1 MQHYSESP
9 SGPSYA
15 RGEFT
20 LRQGQREDDGRAVLL
35 LGTDGERAAPTS
47 LRKLEHEFSLAGLL
61 DPRWALQPLSLPQR
75 DGRATLVL
83 DDPGGGPL
91 DPHAGRP
98 MEAAP
103 FLRLA
108 LAIAEAMGQMHA
120 AGIVHKDIK
129 PANIWIDRH
138 GGVRFTG
145 FGIATRMPRER
156 QLPGAPETIAGT
168 LAYMAPEQTGRMNRS
183 IDARSDLYA
192 LGVTFYQLL
201 TGTLPFQATDPLEW
215 IHCHI
220 AREPVP
226 PAARAAV
233 PPGLSDVVMKLLAKT
248 AEARYQT
255 AAGLASDLR
264 QCEKQLQVLGRIE
277 HFPLGS
283 GDVPDRLL
291 IPETLYGRQREVAA
305 LVASFDSV
313 AAGGQAALSLLSGYS
328 GVGKS
333 SVVNELHRT
342 LVSHK
347 ALFAAGKFDQFQR
360 DIPYATLAQA
370 LRGLVQQLLAKS
382 EADIAPWRESLQ
394 TALGTSGQLMVD
406 LVPELEA
413 IVGPQP
419 PLPEISS
426 LEAPNLFRVVLLR
439 FLHVFARREHPLVLF
454 FDDLQWLDAATL
466 DLMRFLMCDSG
477 LAHLLLVGAYR
488 DNEVDAD
495 HPLARTLEAIRHS
508 GVRVDELVLQ
518 PLAPADLET
527 LVADALHCGR
537 EAARPLAALVHG
549 KTDGNPFFAIQFLKT
564 LEEDG
569 LLALDAAAGA
579 WRWDLARI
587 RERDLTDN
595 VVHLLVGKVS
605 RLPAPTLALL
615 KRFAAL
621 GNATDL
627 RTLSIVCGLPEDEV
641 QATLAEAEI
650 AGFVIDLGDML
661 RFQHDRVQE
670 AVYSLIPP
678 EQRAGEHLRIGRLLR
693 SQTSPADVDAKVFEI
708 VNQLDRGAGLMVD
721 PDERREVAALNLL
734 AGTRARK
741 STAYAAALSYLRTGC
756 DLLADDRWQRAH
768 ALAFALELQR
778 AECEFLTGLLPAADE
793 RLTALA
799 ARAGDVAEAAAVA
812 GLRLALCQALDRNDR
827 AVDVCLE
834 FLRGIGIAWPP
845 HPAREALQPELE
857 ALWKNLEG
865 QDIEQLAHLP
875 AMTDPQHRATVDVL
889 TGALA
894 PFLLTDTNLFK
905 LAVCRITNLSLRHG
919 NTDGSCIGYAYINLI
934 LREERGDYETGRR
947 FGLLSVKLVDGALGR
962 FKGRIYTSFAES
974 CSPWTD
980 HFRVSVPYG
989 ERASVYARE
998 SGDIV
1003 FDLYAQLLLV
1013 PHRLTL
1019 HDPLDGLQAFAEG
1032 VLRFGQ
1038 KVYFNQVVASV
1049 RSQLGF
1055 IRALRGLTASL
1066 TCFDS
1071 EGLDEARVEREL
1083 EVDAR
1088 LRSPAAWYWIRK
1100 LQANVLVHDPAAA
1113 LAAAANAERF
1123 MFTTLTPFEEVEF
1136 HTYAGLARAA
1146 ACDGLPA
1153 AEQAPH
1159 RQALRTHARWL
1170 DGLAAHNPKSLT
1182 SRARLVAAEIARI
1195 DGRELDA
1202 QRLYEQAI
1210 TSARDNDFVPVEALA
1225 LEFAARFHAERG
1237 LDTLAQALL
1246 RSARDAYRR
1255 WGALGKVRELQTRHR
1270 ALRASAER
1278 DVADATISA
1287 PVAQLDVAAAARAAQ
1302 AVSGEIILE
1311 RLVRTLL
1318 VIATES
1324 AGAERALL
1332 LLMRE
1337 GKALVVAE
1345 ANTGAGGVEVAP
1357 CEREA
1362 TADDL
1367 PESVLRYVMRT
1378 RSRVILDDA
1387 TAAEMSAADAYVVAR
1402 RPRSLLCL
1410 PLLKQGQL
1418 VGLLYM
1424 ENRLLPH
1431 AFTAE
1436 RVTLLD
1442 VLAAQAAI
1450 SLENAR
1456 LYDELRAREARFRQ
1470 LVDSSIMGTVF
1481 WTTTG
1486 IVDANDAFLAMIGYT
1501 REDLGA
1507 GRVQWQHITP
1517 PEVAEIEAGLLKQ
1530 LLATRHAPTYEREFI
1545 RKDGSRVPALCGG
1558 VLLEGASDQGVSF
1571 VLDLTERKQAEAE
1584 RAAREVAE
1592 SANRAKSEFL
1602 ANMSHEIRTPM
1613 NAILGMSHLA
1623 LASGLDARQRN
1634 YVQKVYQSAESLLG
1648 IINDILDFSK
1658 IEAGH
1663 LDIEQVPFELASV
1676 LEVLV
1681 DAVGLKAEEKGL
1693 ELVLALAPD
1702 LPARLVGD
1710 PMRLRQILLNLG
1722 NNAVKFTERGEVV
1735 VAIEVLQHDDAS
1747 ARLTFSV
1754 SDSGIGISAEEQ
1766 RKLFRPFTQADA
1778 STSRRFGGTGLG
1790 LAISQHLVR
1799 MMGGTLGVTSEPG
1812 RGSTFSFE
1820 IPFGLEP
1827 AAATG
1832 TGTAT
1837 AAAADAAS
1845 TLRGSRVL
1853 VVDDNA
1859 RARDALTETARRL
1872 RMIAVPAPD
1881 GAAALDALRQAEAR
1895 REPFDLLLLDAAMPG
1910 LDGVACAKQVA
1921 AARLKTPPA
1930 MVLMATA
1937 YTRDEVAQRL
1947 AAEGVS
1953 ASLLVKPVTP
1963 TALVHACLQ
1972 ASGRGGST
1980 PAPHDG
1986 RPATAQDERAQL
1998 VGAQI
2003 LLVEDN
2009 AINQELARDLLGRA
2023 GIVVTVAENGRE
2035 ALDVLSRQRFDAV
2048 LMDCQMPVMD
2058 GYDATRALRAD
2069 PQWRD
2074 LPVIAMTANA
2084 MVGDREKALAAG
2096 MDDHIAKPIRVN
2108 ELFATLARHVRRAS
2122 PPAPTPA
2129 PAGIDFALGLES
2141 TMGDERLYHRL
2152 LKMFREREA
2161 HFAQRLR
2168 EACAAGDM
2176 AQAVRLAHDL
2186 KSVAGSLG
2194 AVAVGEAA
2202 QTLETECGKGA
2213 QADWEPALSAL
2224 NAVLDP
2230 VIAELAR
2237 LPDQA

>member
-1 MQHYSESP
+1 MQQFSESP
-9 SGPSYA
+9 SGSSYA
-15 RGEFT
+15 RGEFV

-35 LGTDGERAAPTS
+35 LGTDGERAAATS
-47 LRKLEHEFSLAGLL
+47 LRKLEHEFSLAALL

-75 DGRATLVL
+75 EGRATLVL

-91 DPHAGRP
+91 DPHVGRP
-98 MEAAP
+98 MAAAP

-129 PANIWIDRH
+129 PANIWIDPH

-201 TGTLPFQATDPLEW
+201 TGTLPFHAADPLEW

-277 HFPLGS
+277 HFPLGT

-305 LVASFDSV
+305 LVAAFDSV

-333 SVVNELHRT
+333 SVVNELHRS

-382 EADIAPWRESLQ
+382 ESDIAPWRESLQ
-394 TALGTSGQLMVD
+394 TALGSSGQLIVD
-406 LVPELEA
+406 LVPELEP
-413 IVGPQP
+413 IVGKQP
-419 PLPEISS
+419 PLPEVSS

-439 FLHVFARREHPLVLF
+439 FLHVFARPEHPLVLF

-477 LAHLLLVGAYR
+477 IAHLLLVGAYR

-495 HPLARTLEAIRHS
+495 HPLTRTLQAIRQS
-508 GVRVDELVLQ
+508 GARVDELVLA

-549 KTDGNPFFAIQFLKT
+549 KTGGNPFFAIQFLNT

-605 RLPAPTLALL
+605 RLAAPTLALL

-621 GNATDL
+621 GNAADL
-627 RTLSIVCGLPEDEV
+627 RTLSVVCAQPEDELR
-641 QATLAEAEI
+641 ATLAEAEI

-678 EQRAGEHLRIGRLLR
+678 AERAGEHLRIGRLLR

-756 DLLADDRWQRAH
+756 ELLADDRWERAH

-793 RLTALA
+793 RLAALA
-799 ARAGDVAEAAAVA
+799 TRAGDVSEAAAVA
-812 GLRLALCQALDRNDR
+812 GLRLALYQALDRNDR

-845 HPAREALQPELE
+845 HPPREALQPELE

-894 PFLLTDTNLFK
+894 PFLLTDTTLFK

-934 LREERGDYETGRR
+934 LREERGDYESGRR
-947 FGLLSVKLVDGALGR
+947 FGLLSVKLVDGELGR

-1083 EVDAR
+1083 EEDAR

-1100 LQANVLVHDPAAA
+1100 LQAHVLVHDPAA

-1170 DGLAAHNPKSLT
+1170 DGLATHNPKSLT

-1195 DGRELDA
+1195 DGRELEA

-1210 TSARDNDFVPVEALA
+1210 SSAADNDLVPIEALA
-1225 LEFAARFHAERG
+1225 LETAARFHAERG
-1237 LDTLAQALL
+1237 LDTIARALL

-1255 WGALGKVRELQTRHR
+1255 WGALGKVRLLEMRHR

-1278 DVADATISA
+1278 EASEATISA
-1287 PVAQLDVAAAARAAQ
+1287 PVVQLDVAAAARAAQ

-1337 GKALVVAE
+1337 DKPLVVAE
-1345 ANTGAGGVEVAP
+1345 ASTGAGGVEVAP
-1357 CEREA
+1357 CDREA
-1362 TADDL
+1362 GADDL

-1456 LYDELRAREARFRQ
+1456 LYDDLRAREARFRQ

-1501 REDLGA
+1501 REDLRA
-1507 GRVQWQHITP
+1507 GRVQWPNITP
-1517 PEVAEIEAGLLKQ
+1517 PEVAEIEVGLLER

-1545 RKDGSRVPALCGG
+1545 RKDGGRVPALCGG
-1558 VLLEGASDQGVSF
+1558 VLLEGSSDQGVSF

-1623 LASGLDARQRN
+1623 LHSGLDARQRN

-1676 LEVLV
+1676 LDVLV

-1702 LPARLVGD
+1702 LPVRLVGD
-1710 PMRLRQILLNLG
+1710 PMRLRQVLLNLG

-1799 MMGGTLGVTSEPG
+1799 MMGGTLGVSSEPG
-1812 RGSTFSFE
+1812 RGSNFSFE
-1820 IPFGLEP
+1820 IPFGLE
-1827 AAATG
+1827 AAS
-1832 TGTAT
+1832 
-1837 AAAADAAS
+1837 AAAAGAPSA
-1845 TLRGSRVL
+1845 LRGSRVL

-1881 GAAALDALRQAEAR
+1881 GDAALDALRQAEAR

-1921 AARLKTPPA
+1921 AARLKAPPA

-1947 AAEGVS
+1947 AAEGLP
-1953 ASLLVKPVTP
+1953 AALLVKPVTP
-1963 TALVHACLQ
+1963 SALVHACLQ
-1972 ASGRGGST
+1972 ASGRGEKA
-1980 PAPHDG
+1980 PAPHDR
-1986 RPATAQDERAQL
+1986 RPAAAPDERAQL

-2058 GYDATRALRAD
+2058 GYAATRALRAD

-2108 ELFATLARHVRRAS
+2108 ELFMTLARHVRRAPPPTA
-2122 PPAPTPA
+2122 PPAF
-2129 PAGIDFALGLES
+2129 AGIDVAHGLES
-2141 TMGDERLYHRL
+2141 TMGDEQLYHRL
-2152 LKMFREREA
+2152 LKMFRERESR
-2161 HFAQRLR
+2161 FAQRLR
-2168 EACAAGDM
+2168 AACAAGDM

-2194 AVAVGEAA
+2194 AIAVGEAA
-2202 QTLETECGKGA
+2202 QALEMECAKGA

-2224 NAVLDP
+2224 SALLDP
-2230 VIAELAR
+2230 VIADLAR
-2237 LPDQA
+2237 LPDQG